1 VREVMSAPLP
11 AVPKT
16 APVAR
21 LTYILSHENP
31 AIFVEM
37 GDSRYEILTKYD
49 LMSTV
54 ASLMEQKR

>member
-1 VREVMSAPLP
+1 
-11 AVPKT
+11 
-16 APVAR
+16 
-21 LTYILSHENP
+21 
-31 AIFVEM
+31 M